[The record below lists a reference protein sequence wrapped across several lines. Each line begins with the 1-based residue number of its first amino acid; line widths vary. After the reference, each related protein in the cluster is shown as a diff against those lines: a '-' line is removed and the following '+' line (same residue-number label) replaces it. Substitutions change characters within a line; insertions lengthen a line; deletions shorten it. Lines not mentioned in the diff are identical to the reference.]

1 MKKILLLSL
10 FISYSSLLSADHHE
24 ESIDLSGA
32 MTTINLIAK
41 NPSAYIAQLKSNTDM
56 MSASGTLLAGACI
69 AVSGNEVPGEMQ
81 VFNFYSS
88 MEAAFAG
95 YEVQISNAG
104 MQDFISDLNDFRV
117 LKGWETSR
125 VVMPYEGEV
134 FDTFATRTLFID
146 TDNPQAYLEAVA
158 NLKEAYHA
166 NGYEDI
172 SLDVYQPIGAG
183 NDPSDYQVTAVAPD
197 LARLGAM
204 FDALY
209 STSWAQEAFSGVAA
223 SRSAYVSDKIYKCET
238 VYQSM

>member
-10 FISYSSLLSADHHE
+10 FMSYSSLSSADNHE

-69 AVSGNEVPGEMQ
+69 AVSGNELPGEMQ
-81 VFNFYSS
+81 VFNFYPS

-95 YEVQISNAG
+95 YEIQLSNAE
-104 MQDFISDLNDFRV
+104 MQEFISDLDDFRV

-125 VVMPYEGEV
+125 VVMAYEGELH
-134 FDTFATRTLFID
+134 DTFATRTLSID
-146 TDNPQAYLEAVA
+146 TDSPQTYLEAVA
-158 NLKEAYHA
+158 NLKEAYHT

-183 NDPSDYQVTAVAPD
+183 TDPSDYQVVAVAPN

-209 STSWAQEAFSGVAA
+209 STAWAQEAFSGVAA
-223 SRSAYVSDKIYKCET
+223 SRSAYVSDKIYKCES

>member
-1 MKKILLLSL
+1 MKKILLFSF
-10 FISYSSLLSADHHE
+10 FISYGSLLSADHHE

-41 NPSAYIAQLKSNTDM
+41 SPSAYIAQLKSNTDM

-146 TDNPQAYLEAVA
+146 TDNSQAYLEAVA

-183 NDPSDYQVTAVAPD
+183 NNPSDYQVTAVAPD

>member
-104 MQDFISDLNDFRV
+104 MQNFISDLNDFRV

-134 FDTFATRTLFID
+134 FDTFATRTLMIN
-146 TDNPQAYLEAVA
+146 TDNPQTYIEAIA
-158 NLKEAYHA
+158 ELKDAYHA

-183 NDPSDYQVTAVAPD
+183 NNPSDYQVTAVAPD

>member
-1 MKKILLLSL
+1 MKKILLLS
-10 FISYSSLLSADHHE
+10 FFMSYGSLSSADNHE
-24 ESIDLSGA
+24 VSIDLSGA

-41 NPSAYIAQLKSNTDM
+41 NPSNYIAQLKSNTDVI
-56 MSASGTLLAGACI
+56 SASGTLLAGACI
-69 AVSGNEVPGEMQ
+69 AVSGNEMPGEMQ
-81 VFNFYSS
+81 VFNFYPS

-95 YEVQISNAG
+95 YEVQLSNAA
-104 MQDFISDLNDFRV
+104 MQDFTSNLDDIRV

-125 VVMPYEGEV
+125 VIMAYEGELL
-134 FDTFATRTLFID
+134 DTFATRTLSIN
-146 TDNPQAYLEAVA
+146 TDNPQTYLEAVT

-183 NDPSDYQVTAVAPD
+183 SNLSDYQVIAIAPD

-209 STSWAQEAFSGVAA
+209 STDWAQEAFSGVAA
-223 SRSAYVSDKIYKCET
+223 SRSAYVTDKIYKCET

>member
-1 MKKILLLSL
+1 
-10 FISYSSLLSADHHE
+10 
-24 ESIDLSGA
+24 
-32 MTTINLIAK
+32 
-41 NPSAYIAQLKSNTDM
+41 
-56 MSASGTLLAGACI
+56 
-69 AVSGNEVPGEMQ
+69 
-81 VFNFYSS
+81 

-146 TDNPQAYLEAVA
+146 TDNPQAYLEAVT
-158 NLKEAYHA
+158 NLKQAYHD